1 MYLAV
6 QSFYYIRLG
15 DFHFITWGVDNVR
28 QINRLQCFICLLATA
43 FTIQENYLLY
53 IVLTMER
60 WFLFRHHYHDSIF
73 RPLL

>member
-28 QINRLQCFICLLATA
+28 QRSAYSVGLL
-43 FTIQENYLLY
+43 F
-53 IVLTMER
+53 V
-60 WFLFRHHYHDSIF
+60 S
-73 RPLL
+73 

>member
-28 QINRLQCFICLLATA
+28 QHSAQS
-43 FTIQENYLLY
+43 
-53 IVLTMER
+53 IVLLLVIDN
-60 WFLFRHHYHDSIF
+60 FLFCCFLILDHILF
-73 RPLL
+73 LCG